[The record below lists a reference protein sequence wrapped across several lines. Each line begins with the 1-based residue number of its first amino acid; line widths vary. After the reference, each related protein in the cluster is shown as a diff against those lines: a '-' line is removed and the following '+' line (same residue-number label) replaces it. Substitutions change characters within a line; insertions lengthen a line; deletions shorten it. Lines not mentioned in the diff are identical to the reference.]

1 MLWDQK
7 LQKTTQFGSGRDA
20 LIIVAHQ
27 RFVLAHLLRKLRTAF
42 DRGSRARTAL
52 AGRPITVVARDDFV
66 QPDPEAT
73 RLWCNLS
80 SFLTA
85 AGCLLLVTL
94 AASYVPARR
103 ATRVDP
109 MAALRAE

>member
-1 MLWDQK
+1 M
-7 LQKTTQFGSGRDA
+7 TR
-20 LIIVAHQ
+20 
-27 RFVLAHLLRKLRTAF
+27 VLAGNLP
-42 DRGSRARTAL
+42 D
-52 AGRPITVVARDDFV
+52 VVPTDGV
-66 QPDPEAT
+66 
-73 RLWCNLS
+73 

-94 AASYVPARR
+94 TASYVPARR

>member
-1 MLWDQK
+1 MWLRQVLVRLFPWVHRDRVDRDVSRELAK
-7 LQKTTQFGSGRDA
+7 LA
-20 LIIVAHQ
+20 LVM
-27 RFVLAHLLRKLRTAF
+27 REGLAL
-42 DRGSRARTAL
+42 AL
-52 AGRPITVVARDDFV
+52 AGMVLGLGGAFLMTRALASLLQDVAPTNGV
-66 QPDPEAT
+66 
-73 RLWCNLS
+73 